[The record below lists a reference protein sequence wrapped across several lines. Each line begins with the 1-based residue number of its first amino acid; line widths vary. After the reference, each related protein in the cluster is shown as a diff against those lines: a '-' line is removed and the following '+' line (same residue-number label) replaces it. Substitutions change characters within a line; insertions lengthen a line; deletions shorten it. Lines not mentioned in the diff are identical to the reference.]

1 MIVKIVGYNELIF
14 VDVTECHCAY
24 VICDTE
30 AIYTDVREKLC
41 AKGAEDYCDPTPWG
55 SNIKNKKLKKISYLR
70 NNQEMKKGTAI
81 LTGDAYLLGDTGKTI
96 EKI

>member
-14 VDVTECHCAY
+14 VDVTECHCAFH
-24 VICDTE
+24 ICESEAGYTE
-30 AIYTDVREKLC
+30 LREVFR
-41 AKGAEDYCDPTPWG
+41 AKGAEDYCDPNPWG